1 MHGIRWAWTPTI
13 ECRAVYTLAGA
24 SHLPV
29 STESRLVRTIA
40 IINQK
45 GGCGKTTT
53 AINLAGVFS
62 RSGLRTL
69 LVDLDP
75 QSHCAAGLAIP
86 EQRIDVNIGDAM
98 IAPDDKRIDWTRLLW
113 RISRNLDLA
122 PSTVRLAGL
131 ESTRGGLATLQSP
144 ERRLLSVLSRLA
156 DQYDICLID
165 CPPSIGLL
173 TYNALVASG
182 EVLIPV
188 ETAFFSLQGAGKQVS
203 TIKAVGKRLGVSPPF
218 RMLATMHNPDSPLSR
233 DLLDELRRR
242 FEGKVVPG
250 VIRFDQALREA
261 VSFGQPIVEYAAH
274 STGAEDYLSLGRWL
288 IENPCE
294 RSKRGNAADDLIDAI
309 TGESDSTPAPAQ
321 PPSNPAAV
329 LASSA
334 PSAVTVRANVS
345 DVLLGSV
352 RSSPAT
358 LDGAPD
364 LTVDAVLS
372 RAAEL
377 AARTQRLGN
386 RPSALRVSDIEP
398 PLPTLGELARQ
409 RAAYAS
415 QESALRSVYGVRVT
429 SSGAIFVQ
437 PASIGRAVSIAAEFN
452 NWSSTDHP
460 MRLNDTLGVLEV
472 CVPLPPGQHQY
483 RLVVDGNWIPDPH
496 NPSVMQNPFGE
507 PNSFVDVP
515 MSPTLAGQRGL

>member
-1 MHGIRWAWTPTI
+1 M
-13 ECRAVYTLAGA
+13 
-24 SHLPV
+24 
-29 STESRLVRTIA
+29 RTIA

-98 IAPDDKRIDWTRLLW
+98 LAPDDKRIDWTRLLW
-113 RISRNLDLA
+113 RVSRNLDLA

-131 ESTRGGLATLQSP
+131 ESTRGGLATMANP

-156 DQYDICLID
+156 DQYDVCLID

-242 FEGKVVPG
+242 FESKVVPT

-261 VSFGQPIVEYAAH
+261 VSFGQPIVEYAPN
-274 STGAEDYLSLGRWL
+274 SMGAEDYFALGRWL
-288 IENPCE
+288 AENPVE
-294 RSKRGNAADDLIDAI
+294 KPRRGSAADDFIDTI
-309 TGESDSTPAPAQ
+309 TGKGEVAPTDQPVDPSPVPA
-321 PPSNPAAV
+321 SHAV
-329 LASSA
+329 SS
-334 PSAVTVRANVS
+334 VTVRANAAE
-345 DVLLGSV
+345 VLLGTHRSV
-352 RSSPAT
+352 PAT
-358 LDGAPD
+358 IESAPD
-364 LTVDAVLS
+364 LTADAVLS
-372 RAAEL
+372 RAEEL
-377 AARTQRLGN
+377 AARAQKLGK
-386 RPSALRVSDIEP
+386 RTSALRVSDIEP
-398 PLPTLGELARQ
+398 VLPTMGELSRQ
-409 RAAYAS
+409 RDAFAA
-415 QESALRSVYGVRVT
+415 QESAVRSVYGVRVT
-429 SSGAIFVQ
+429 SSGVIFIQ

-452 NWSSTDHP
+452 NWSAIEHP
-460 MRLNDTLGVLEV
+460 MRLNETLGVLEV
-472 CVPLPPGQHQY
+472 CVPLPPGNHQY
-483 RLVVDGNWIPDPH
+483 RLVVDGRWIPDPH
-496 NPSVMQNPFGE
+496 NPWVLPNPFGE
-507 PNSFVDVP
+507 PNSFVEVP
-515 MSPTLAGQRGL
+515 HSAVLAGQRGL